1 MTPRRRDSLAPVLY
15 RYASAPR
22 RGLRAKLG
30 GDRVGHRLG
39 MERQRVAPVPVE
51 GSAGEAAAQA
61 MRAGWRHADHARGLR
76 HAAALVEGGQEGS
89 LPGRS
94 PAGGGEDGRRGLR
107 GRGWTVS
114 FPRVDQ
120 RIAV

>member
-1 MTPRRRDSLAPVLY
+1 MH

-76 HAAALVEGGQEGS
+76 HAAALIEGGQEGS

-94 PAGGGEDGRRGLR
+94 PAGGGEERRRGLR
-107 GRGWTVS
+107 GRASGDVLCHS
-114 FPRVDQ
+114 PG
-120 RIAV
+120 